1 MASAAAWPSGS
12 GLTRAAG
19 GVGSGIG
26 AAGVADHV
34 DREERP
40 YPATCIAGPLAFDQ
54 ALDSY
59 RCPGWS
65 RGSVSSA
72 VAEGGQAAVAS
83 RRAPALL
90 LCLRT
95 ITVSATGGGVGEHL
109 SWLKKIL
116 WHPLVPLSAPRS
128 TSPRILQTMRTVGG
142 QALSPTDWKAL
153 LDTEA
158 NEQGCSV
165 AQPTPPQG
173 WYHTCYVWS
182 IIAMASYVVARDSA
196 RLAQKTLFYVQAVDV
211 ITNYSASCPQ
221 QSRDLFRSL
230 LQVPSLTKTKRLPAF
245 CLLHVGMEV
254 RLTTTLDQPYAVQ
267 DATATVLEIREAEHD
282 AAAQQYMRSAA
293 QPEEVLLDQLPVA
306 VLVRLHDCKH
316 VFLPCEPCDG
326 CEAFNSLC
334 EKCGD
339 KRKDLEGI
347 FAVQPIP
354 RSWTYDG
361 PELKGQYVNVARRQ
375 LPLAPARV
383 LPLYSMQGMTAEP
396 GLVAH
401 WTFPPRLDYDIKWL
415 ICYVILSR
423 VPSLPQLMSIGLS
436 DKIRAIIEG
445 GPPDSFV
452 QAFNTLFQDKA
463 EQTMAAALEA
473 RHRLGW

>member
-1 MASAAAWPSGS
+1 M
-12 GLTRAAG
+12 
-19 GVGSGIG
+19 
-26 AAGVADHV
+26 
-34 DREERP
+34 
-40 YPATCIAGPLAFDQ
+40 
-54 ALDSY
+54 
-59 RCPGWS
+59 
-65 RGSVSSA
+65 
-72 VAEGGQAAVAS
+72 
-83 RRAPALL
+83 
-90 LCLRT
+90 
-95 ITVSATGGGVGEHL
+95 
-109 SWLKKIL
+109 
-116 WHPLVPLSAPRS
+116 
-128 TSPRILQTMRTVGG
+128 
-142 QALSPTDWKAL
+142 
-153 LDTEA
+153 
-158 NEQGCSV
+158 
-165 AQPTPPQG
+165 
-173 WYHTCYVWS
+173 
-182 IIAMASYVVARDSA
+182 
-196 RLAQKTLFYVQAVDV
+196 QAVDV
-211 ITNYSASCPQ
+211 ITNYSASCPE

-267 DATATVLEIREAEHD
+267 DATATVLEIHYAEHD

-293 QPEEVLLDQLPVA
+293 QLQEVLLDQLPVA

-316 VFLPCEPCDG
+316 VFLPCEPCGG

-347 FAVQPIP
+347 FAVQPIS

-375 LPLAPARV
+375 LPLGPARV

-401 WTFPPRLDYDIKWL
+401 WTFPQRLDYDIKWL

-445 GPPDSFV
+445 DHLIAWFKLSIPCSKIRPSRPWLLRWRRDVGWDGDARILRRRSDENPTPFSFV
-452 QAFNTLFQDKA
+452 LVIA
-463 EQTMAAALEA
+463 EQQHLCDKFCANCLVSCTQKKDTSFLSASSPLPCDTGAPE
-473 RHRLGW
+473 